1 MNAIANP
8 LPATQDRVTPP
19 RRFATLLRREYWEH
33 RGGFLWA
40 PAIAGAA
47 SLLLTAVF
55 LVIAMVGIRG
65 ADDDA
70 MVHLDDGTSMSING
84 LDLGLLASQLTD
96 SDKAQLAAGIDLTM
110 LLSSAWPA
118 IVMIFVMFFYCLGAL
133 YDERK
138 DRSVLFWKSLPVSDG
153 MTVLSKVVSAVGTIP
168 LIATLAGI
176 ATMLGFL
183 LMLSVAVMIHGGNPW
198 ELIWGPGH
206 PLLIS
211 LSVLA
216 AIPVYAIWALPT
228 VGWLMLC
235 SAWARR
241 VPFLWALVIPILSG
255 VFVTMFSVM
264 RLFNLDASWF
274 WTNIVARMLLGTVPL
289 TAHDIARMDGYPM
302 ESAGL
307 LPLIS
312 PAGVYSN
319 LLQPATWIGAVAG
332 VLMLLIAVRLRR
344 WRDEG

>member
-84 LDLGLLASQLTD
+84 LDLGLLASQLSD

-110 LLSSAWPA
+110 LLSSVWPA

-138 DRSVLFWKSLPVSDG
+138 DRSVLFWK
-153 MTVLSKVVSAVGTIP
+153 
-168 LIATLAGI
+168 
-176 ATMLGFL
+176 
-183 LMLSVAVMIHGGNPW
+183 
-198 ELIWGPGH
+198 
-206 PLLIS
+206 
-211 LSVLA
+211 
-216 AIPVYAIWALPT
+216 
-228 VGWLMLC
+228 
-235 SAWARR
+235 
-241 VPFLWALVIPILSG
+241 
-255 VFVTMFSVM
+255 
-264 RLFNLDASWF
+264 
-274 WTNIVARMLLGTVPL
+274 
-289 TAHDIARMDGYPM
+289 
-302 ESAGL
+302 
-307 LPLIS
+307 
-312 PAGVYSN
+312 
-319 LLQPATWIGAVAG
+319 
-332 VLMLLIAVRLRR
+332 
-344 WRDEG
+344 